1 MCATV
6 CNTCAENE
14 DKGVFFGDGTENGIT
29 NVGFAGLAGLDG
41 KRTSR
46 SLSFSAMITSISPRK
61 NRPNARC
68 VSAILLSMH
77 SVSYTIVFAYS
88 CKHRHVFSLSRS
100 AFWTFRFAFE
110 DTYWPSVGSCISKD
124 ADFFFVVFA
133 FVPQRRTLSS
143 GNARYFS
150 MMFSSS
156 SKEEEEEE
164 DAKNVRR
171 LFRPPLLADG

>member
-29 NVGFAGLAGLDG
+29 NVGFAGLAGRDG
-41 KRTSR
+41 KRTLS
-46 SLSFSAMITSISPRK
+46 SFSMITSISPRK

-88 CKHRHVFSLSRS
+88 CKHRHVFSLSSS
-100 AFWTFRFAFE
+100 AFWTFSFAFE
-110 DTYWPSVGSCISKD
+110 DTYWPSVGSFISKD
-124 ADFFFVVFA
+124 VDFFFVFA

-150 MMFSSS
+150 LMLSS
-156 SKEEEEEE
+156 SKEEEE
-164 DAKNVRR
+164 AKKSRR
-171 LFRPPLLADG
+171 LFCPLLVDSAEETEEE

>member
-41 KRTSR
+41 KRTL
-46 SLSFSAMITSISPRK
+46 LSFSGVTITSISPRK

-124 ADFFFVVFA
+124 ADFFFVVVFA

-156 SKEEEEEE
+156 KKEEE
-164 DAKNVRR
+164 DAKNARR

>member
-6 CNTCAENE
+6 CNTCAEKD

-41 KRTSR
+41 K
-46 SLSFSAMITSISPRK
+46 SLSSFSAMITSISPRK

-88 CKHRHVFSLSRS
+88 CKHRHVFSLSSS
-100 AFWTFRFAFE
+100 AFWTFSFAFK
-110 DTYWPSVGSCISKD
+110 DTYWPSVGSFSKD
-124 ADFFFVVFA
+124 VDFFLFVA

-143 GNARYFS
+143 GNARYSS
-150 MMFSSS
+150 MMLSS
-156 SKEEEEEE
+156 SKEEEE
-164 DAKNVRR
+164 AKKSRR
-171 LFRPPLLADG
+171 LFCPLLVDSVEETEEE